1 MRKSLRAM
9 AWWIFRRPFRS
20 AGSRELDFA
29 RKVDHEIPA
38 YRMPFRSDALARRR
52 GNARL
57 ALVSGGARGA
67 CSARVFPGCA
77 AWGVVRVGHAQK
89 VSPRAA
95 PATPPPSQG
104 AQQPAPAAQPAPA
117 PSQQQTPAPAA
128 ASTSQQ
134 QAPPADNTHAIKAET
149 NEVRVDVVVTDKKG
163 NYITDLTQK
172 DFKVY
177 EDNKEQPVN
186 TFSFGGDPAAPVKNQ
201 RHYLVL
207 FFDTTSMDASDQP
220 RARDAAAKFIAAHAG
235 PDQVMSVMNFGGSL
249 QIVQNFTTDADRL
262 RQAVSGISNANIT
275 SVENS
280 SAAADLQ
287 QYPGMANFGK
297 AEAQFGTYSL
307 LISIRNLAKN
317 LSPIPGRKSL
327 ILFTAGFPLDGEV
340 SSELTATIDACNKAN
355 VAVYP
360 LDVRGLI
367 APVPTLGGQL
377 FENTAPG
384 ANEAVTNAQ
393 AASHSTDSRKDQ
405 FTC

>member
-67 CSARVFPGCA
+67 CSARFFPGCA
-77 AWGVVRVGHAQK
+77 RHSAGEAPAG
-89 VSPRAA
+89 RAA
-95 PATPPPSQG
+95 CGGGRGGDAPRGLPPPAPAPPPPSQG

-186 TFSFGGDPAAPVKNQ
+186 TFSFGGDPAAPAKNQ

-207 FFDTTSMDASDQP
+207 FFDTTSMDLSDQP

-262 RQAVSGISNANIT
+262 RQAVSVISNANIT

-307 LISIRNLAKN
+307 LISM
-317 LSPIPGRKSL
+317 
-327 ILFTAGFPLDGEV
+327 T
-340 SSELTATIDACNKAN
+340 
-355 VAVYP
+355 
-360 LDVRGLI
+360 
-367 APVPTLGGQL
+367 
-377 FENTAPG
+377 
-384 ANEAVTNAQ
+384 
-393 AASHSTDSRKDQ
+393 
-405 FTC
+405 